1 MEGDLPEGLREGL
14 HKVCT
19 DWFYNLSTVGRAM
32 DNTTSLFEAEEA
44 EEIEYMR

>member
-1 MEGDLPEGLREGL
+1 MEEHLPQGLREGL

-19 DWFYNLSTVGRAM
+19 DWFYNLSTAGREIH
-32 DNTTSLFEAEEA
+32 NSTNLFEAEEA